1 MICWWGN
8 WCLFG
13 NDCRHQ
19 KLTSWARELA
29 SSTVSL
35 PYLFELGNALINFIN
50 LISEIVKIAGIS
62 LNMAL
67 EGAVNEPLAQNK
79 IFSPQNWI
87 KTKTCLAGINFAIR
101 NYFNMLPMM
110 PGGSEMNKRFKDVLT
125 LPPDKFEYRWEAD

>member
-1 MICWWGN
+1 M
-8 WCLFG
+8 
-13 NDCRHQ
+13 
-19 KLTSWARELA
+19 KAYA
-29 SSTVSL
+29 
-35 PYLFELGNALINFIN
+35 PYHHLYAISACFSISNNQSERVPNPSACYERAKDNN

-67 EGAVNEPLAQNK
+67 EGAANEPLIQSK

-87 KTKTCLAGINFAIR
+87 KTKACLAGINFAIR

-110 PGGSEMNKRFKDVLT
+110 PGGQELNKRFKDVLA